1 MSDPSMP
8 QKSPVAARQ
17 GLVARIQA
25 ILLKPAET
33 WDLIA
38 AEADS
43 IPAIFTGYVVPL
55 AVVAPVCGVLA
66 AVVFGHLGLLWAIV
80 AGIVSYVLSLGMTY
94 VMAFIVNALAPS
106 FDGRKDVLSAFKL
119 VAYAGTASYVAG
131 ICQLLPILG
140 GLLALAAFI
149 YSLYLFYLGLPKLM
163 KTPADKS
170 VVYIAVVAIC
180 GIVMSALIW
189 AVVGGITA
197 VGVGAAMLSGN
208 HLSLNGP
215 ATSVTI
221 HDKTGSATV
230 NIGQAVI
237 AANQIAAQAS
247 ATQATAAHP
256 AGAPATPLK
265 IADAKAMLSLMP
277 PIFDGATRADTTVSS
292 GGVAG
297 MAASTAEA
305 TYTVGGGTVHLKIAD
320 MGSMAGVGAMANA
333 LNVNSNTSSD
343 GGYETIKT
351 DGNRITTER
360 YDTAG
365 KSGEYDLVLNGRVAV
380 SAEGSHVDMAT
391 LKSLV
396 GEIDIDKVDALTR

>member
-1 MSDPSMP
+1 M
-8 QKSPVAARQ
+8 
-17 GLVARIQA
+17 
-25 ILLKPAET
+25 
-33 WDLIA
+33 
-38 AEADS
+38 
-43 IPAIFTGYVVPL
+43 
-55 AVVAPVCGVLA
+55 LA

-94 VMAFIVNALAPS
+94 VMAVIVDALAPS

-170 VVYIAVVAIC
+170 IVYIAVVAIC
-180 GIVMSALIW
+180 GLVMSALIW

-197 VGVGAAMLSGN
+197 VGVGAAMLSGH
-208 HLSLNGP
+208 HLSVNTVTFHDKSG
-215 ATSVTI
+215 SVT
-221 HDKTGSATV
+221 V
-230 NIGQAVI
+230 NTAQAMTAAGPI
-237 AANQIAAQAS
+237 AAHS
-247 ATQATAAHP
+247 AE
-256 AGAPATPLK
+256 APAKPLK
-265 IADAKAMLSLMP
+265 IADAHAMLDLMP
-277 PIFDGATRADTTVSS
+277 PIFNGATRADTTVSS

-320 MGSMAGVGAMANA
+320 MGSMAGVGAMANG
-333 LNVNSNTSSD
+333 LNVNSNASSD

-365 KSGEYDLVLNGRVAV
+365 KSGEYDLVLNGRVSV

>member
-1 MSDPSMP
+1 MSDPFVP
-8 QKSPVAARQ
+8 LAARQ

-55 AVVAPVCGVLA
+55 AAIGPVCGVLA
-66 AVVFGHLGLLWAIV
+66 ALAFGHLNVLWAII
-80 AGIVSYVLSLGMTY
+80 AGIVGYVLSLGMTY
-94 VMAFIVNALAPS
+94 VMAFVVDVLAPN
-106 FDGRKDVLSAFKL
+106 FDGRRDLLSAFKL

-131 ICQLLPILG
+131 VCQLLPVLG
-140 GLLALAAFI
+140 GLLALVAFI
-149 YSLYLFYLGLPKLM
+149 YAIYLFYLGLPKLM
-163 KTPADKS
+163 KNPADKS
-170 VVYIAVVAIC
+170 IVYIAVVAVC
-180 GIVMSALIW
+180 GFVMAALIW
-189 AVVGGITA
+189 VVVGGIMA
-197 VGVGAAMLSGN
+197 VGVGAAMFGTH
-208 HLSLNGP
+208 HLSER
-215 ATSVTI
+215 TVTF
-221 HDKTGSATV
+221 HDKTGSVTINAA
-230 NIGQAVI
+230 QAVA
-237 AANQIAAQAS
+237 AANQIAAQA
-247 ATQATAAHP
+247 ATQASAGHP
-256 AGAPATPLK
+256 ATVPAAPLK
-265 IADAKAMLSLMP
+265 IADAKAMLALMP
-277 PIFDGATRADTTVSS
+277 PIFNGATRADTTVSS

-333 LNVNSNTSSD
+333 LNVNSTTSSD

-360 YDTAG
+360 YTAAG

-380 SAEGSHVDMAT
+380 SADGNHVDMAT

-396 GEIDIDKVDALTR
+396 GQIDIDKVDALTR

>member
-1 MSDPSMP
+1 MSDPLMP
-8 QKSPVAARQ
+8 LATRQ

-25 ILLKPAET
+25 ILTKPVET

-38 AEADS
+38 AEPAS

-55 AVVAPVCGVLA
+55 AAIGPVCGVLGA
-66 AVVFGHLGLLWAIV
+66 LAFGHLNVLWAVI
-80 AGIVSYVLSLGMTY
+80 AGIVSYVLGLGMTY
-94 VMAFIVNALAPS
+94 VMAFIVDALAPS

-119 VAYAGTASYVAG
+119 VAYAGTASYLAG
-131 ICQLLPILG
+131 LCQLLPILG

-149 YSLYLFYLGLPKLM
+149 YSVYLFYLGLPKLM
-163 KTPADKS
+163 QNPADKS
-170 VVYIAVVAIC
+170 IVYIAVVAIC
-180 GIVMSALIW
+180 GIVMSVVIW

-197 VGVGAAMLSGN
+197 VGVGAALLGGH
-208 HLSLNGP
+208 HLSER
-215 ATSVTI
+215 TVTF
-221 HDKTGSATV
+221 HDKTGSVTLNTA
-230 NIGQAVI
+230 QAVA
-237 AANQIAAQAS
+237 AANQIATEAS
-247 ATQATAAHP
+247 AAHP
-256 AGAPATPLK
+256 NAPAAPLK
-265 IADAKAMLSLMP
+265 IADAHAMLAMMP
-277 PIFDGATRADTTVSS
+277 PIFNGAVRADTTVSS

-297 MAASTAEA
+297 MAAATAEA

-333 LNVNSNTSSD
+333 LNVNSNASSD

-360 YDTAG
+360 YDKAG

>member
-1 MSDPSMP
+1 MSDPLMP
-8 QKSPVAARQ
+8 PIAPKAFRQ

-38 AEADS
+38 AEPAS

-55 AVVAPVCGVLA
+55 AAVGPVCGVLA
-66 AVVFGHLGLLWAIV
+66 ALAFGHLGLLWAMIG
-80 AGIVSYVLSLGMTY
+80 GIVGYVLSLGMTY
-94 VMAFIVNALAPS
+94 VMAFVVDVLAPN
-106 FDGRKDVLSAFKL
+106 FDGRRDLLSAFKL

-131 ICQLLPILG
+131 VLQLLPMLG
-140 GLLALAAFI
+140 GLVALAAFI
-149 YSLYLFYLGLPKLM
+149 YSIYLFYLGLPKLM
-163 KTPADKS
+163 KNPADKS
-170 VVYIAVVAIC
+170 IVYIAVVAIC
-180 GIVMSALIW
+180 GLVMAIIIW
-189 AVVGGITA
+189 VVVGGITA
-197 VGVGAAMLSGN
+197 VGVGAAMLGSH
-208 HLSLNGP
+208 HLSVN
-215 ATSVTI
+215 TVTF
-221 HDKTGSATV
+221 HDKTGSVTV
-230 NIGQAVI
+230 N
-237 AANQIAAQAS
+237 AAQAI
-247 ATQATAAHP
+247 AAADPVAAHS
-256 AGAPATPLK
+256 AEAPAKPLK
-265 IADAKAMLSLMP
+265 IADAHAMLDLMP

-297 MAASTAEA
+297 IAAATAEA

-365 KSGEYDLVLNGRVAV
+365 KNGEYDLVLNGRVAV
-380 SAEGSHVDMAT
+380 SAEGHHVDMAT

-396 GEIDIDKVDALTR
+396 GEVDIDKVDALTH